1 VIVLRAKN
9 VEFEVTYITKDAKP
23 DWFLEIS
30 PHGKVPVLKVDDDV
44 LFESNAIAEFLD
56 EVVEPRLAPE
66 DPIKH
71 ARNRAWTDFSSG
83 WSAALGKVSYAKT
96 EEDHA
101 VGLAELPI
109 TLKKIEDALDRREN
123 DGPYFNG
130 DQLSLVDAAYAPF
143 LMRFEIVEEINPTGV
158 LDEFKKVKAW
168 SKALLENDAVIGSVP
183 KDFSEVFD
191 INLHTRNTL
200 AAQILD
206 ARAVAE

>member
-1 VIVLRAKN
+1 
-9 VEFEVTYITKDAKP
+9 
-23 DWFLEIS
+23 
-30 PHGKVPVLKVDDDV
+30 
-44 LFESNAIAEFLD
+44 
-56 EVVEPRLAPE
+56 
-66 DPIKH
+66 
-71 ARNRAWTDFSSG
+71 
-83 WSAALGKVSYAKT
+83 
-96 EEDHA
+96 
-101 VGLAELPI
+101 
-109 TLKKIEDALDRREN
+109 
-123 DGPYFNG
+123 
-130 DQLSLVDAAYAPF
+130 LVDAAYAPF